1 MNSRLSFYSFER
13 NFEMLLIV
21 PPIFR
26 GASLNVKLRIGG
38 RNVADWTGIAGR
50 DPLRIA
56 FNADLSPSEH
66 LVTAEITVPGGV
78 KQTVTATI
86 TILNHKTNEVKSDRL
101 TGGLIV
107 GGRIFFPYGFYC
119 YSPVQP
125 TLPEEEVVKGFNMMS
140 PYQKL
145 VPETLN
151 DRKRYMDRCA
161 DLGMKVHYN
170 LISLTGGGGVSS
182 QVQGLTDEAKRD
194 RLISEIRTF
203 MDHPALLA
211 WYIADE
217 PNGFRIPPSDLEKVY
232 NIIKQTDPWHPVSM
246 VFMAPFLS
254 SRNYANALDIVIAD
268 PYPVPNRP
276 VTQTGVATQ
285 QLVAEF
291 RGKKSV
297 WIVPQA
303 FGGGEWWSREPT
315 IQEVR
320 TMTYQAVVEG
330 ASGIQFFIRHGLN
343 SFPKSTAMWNECG
356 RIALEIA
363 EITPWLLSGQ
373 EVAVSCSSPNISL
386 RSGVHDGKLMILAV
400 NKSNKPQKA
409 DFRISDASGGMTS
422 VIFENRK
429 IQVSGGFFSDCL
441 AAFGSQ
447 AYMYSIG
454 KNIPSFQPY
463 RGNLITDPGFEDTS
477 SPGVPASTYAWN
489 EGDKG
494 ATYFVDSREHI
505 EGGHSLRL
513 VTPTENGGVRLRFF
527 PVRILKGKTYMLSVW
542 AKADIESGNSSNFK
556 NSPRF
561 ELRLGEYG
569 GEVFFPGKEWKHFV
583 TSVSIPNDT
592 IASPRVNAI
601 LRMPWKGTAWFDML
615 QVFEAVDILKSVNP
629 EIKEKGLFE
638 FNIDQD

>member
-56 FNADLSPSEH
+56 FNADLSPRTSCNCRDNS
-66 LVTAEITVPGGV
+66 TRRCKAG
-78 KQTVTATI
+78 ATI

-151 DRKRYMDRCA
+151 DRKRYMARCA

-276 VTQTGVATQ
+276 VTQTRVATQ

-291 RGKKSV
+291 RVKNFWMSRRL
-297 WIVPQA
+297 
-303 FGGGEWWSREPT
+303 GGGNGGGREP
-315 IQEVR
+315 
-320 TMTYQAVVEG
+320 
-330 ASGIQFFIRHGLN
+330 
-343 SFPKSTAMWNECG
+343 
-356 RIALEIA
+356 
-363 EITPWLLSGQ
+363 
-373 EVAVSCSSPNISL
+373 
-386 RSGVHDGKLMILAV
+386 RS
-400 NKSNKPQKA
+400 
-409 DFRISDASGGMTS
+409 
-422 VIFENRK
+422 RK
-429 IQVSGGFFSDCL
+429 
-441 AAFGSQ
+441 
-447 AYMYSIG
+447 
-454 KNIPSFQPY
+454 
-463 RGNLITDPGFEDTS
+463 
-477 SPGVPASTYAWN
+477 
-489 EGDKG
+489 
-494 ATYFVDSREHI
+494 
-505 EGGHSLRL
+505 
-513 VTPTENGGVRLRFF
+513 
-527 PVRILKGKTYMLSVW
+527 
-542 AKADIESGNSSNFK
+542 
-556 NSPRF
+556 
-561 ELRLGEYG
+561 
-569 GEVFFPGKEWKHFV
+569 
-583 TSVSIPNDT
+583 
-592 IASPRVNAI
+592 
-601 LRMPWKGTAWFDML
+601 
-615 QVFEAVDILKSVNP
+615 
-629 EIKEKGLFE
+629 
-638 FNIDQD
+638 